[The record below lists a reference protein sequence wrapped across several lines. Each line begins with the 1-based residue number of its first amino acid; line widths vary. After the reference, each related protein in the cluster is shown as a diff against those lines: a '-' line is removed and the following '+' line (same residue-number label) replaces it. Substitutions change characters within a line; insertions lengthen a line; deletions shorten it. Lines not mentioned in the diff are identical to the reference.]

1 MSISILHQQKELL
14 LKNIYSYPE
23 ADGLPDHFVENILKI
38 GFESGK
44 LADIKWLKKMLSNAK
59 KSHQIALA
67 AKIIKEEKKKEKL
80 KNIEQ
85 DKSEKKQEF
94 LYYIS
99 KLPRFN
105 GYSETFPKVSKSA
118 SFFIVREYGSWT
130 FQAMSSLKDTKRIYS
145 FWAVQFAAT
154 LSKIGIKKI
163 VEVIN
168 NGEDLYEYVIKSE
181 FYNESLI
188 DRNRYFFEKEENK
201 KKKEK
206 QELIETTL

>member
-1 MSISILHQQKELL
+1 MSISILHQQKEML
-14 LKNIYSYPE
+14 LKNIHSYPE
-23 ADGLPDHFVENILKI
+23 ADGIPDHFIENILKI

-59 KSHQIALA
+59 KSHETALA
-67 AKIIKEEKKKEKL
+67 AKLIKDEKKKL

-85 DKSEKKQEF
+85 EKSEKKQEF
-94 LYYIS
+94 LNYIS

-168 NGEDLYEYVIKSE
+168 NGEDLYEYVIKSN
-181 FYNESLI
+181 FYNESLS

-206 QELIETTL
+206 QGLIETTL